1 MKIDSHASEKIR
13 ALSFLFSILIVGAH
27 AGHSGA
33 NVMHRI
39 FPGFLVFAAVPFFFL
54 ISGVLMFKDYQ
65 PTWQWWLV
73 TLRKRSTSLYVPYLY
88 WNVVYLVLKH
98 VCGSLRIDQV
108 PVVDIIGVVTGIDV
122 LTEPA
127 CGPFWYIRVLIIFT
141 LIAPVFG
148 LLFKHLRI
156 GMVLLIF
163 LWAGYFLMPAKQL
176 AHTGIKFIS
185 VTWFATGI
193 FVAIHYAYSKKILRG
208 MLQWKWFVIASF
220 LVSDVIFVFVTQ
232 MYFASLC
239 IALGLLVIWI
249 CYPAFENR
257 LVRFHALFGLS
268 FFIYAFHPLAIT
280 LTRKLYCNYY
290 FVWIASF
297 ICCVVMG
304 CIVRKSMRPIY
315 LIMCGGR

>member
-27 AGHSGA
+27 AGHTGA

-73 TLRKRSTSLYVPYLY
+73 TLRKRSTSLYVPYLI
-88 WNVVYLVLKH
+88 WNVVYLVLKY
-98 VCGSLRIDQV
+98 VCGSLRFDQV
-108 PVVDIIGVVTGIDV
+108 SIVDIIGVVTGIDI

-127 CGPFWYIRVLIIFT
+127 CGPFWYIRALIIFT

-148 LLFKHLRI
+148 WCFKHLRI
-156 GMVLLIF
+156 GMVLLVV

-176 AHTGIKFIS
+176 AHTGLKFIS
-185 VTWFATGI
+185 VAWFATGV
-193 FVAIHYAYSKKILRG
+193 FVAMHYAFSKTILSG

-220 LVSDVIFVFVTQ
+220 LVSDFIFIFVTQ
-232 MYFASLC
+232 RYFASLC
-239 IALGLLVIWI
+239 IALGLLIIWI
-249 CYPAFENR
+249 CYPAFENH
-257 LVRFHALFGLS
+257 LARFHALFGFS
-268 FFIYAFHPLAIT
+268 FFILCISSTSHNINKKT
-280 LTRKLYCNYY
+280 LL
-290 FVWIASF
+290 
-297 ICCVVMG
+297 
-304 CIVRKSMRPIY
+304 
-315 LIMCGGR
+315 